1 MHTAHRLS
9 SCVESSV
16 RGAGGGRGGCYL
28 SVGDEEAAGAEVAV
42 ALQVL
47 GEGVRGGEVE
57 EGQEVV
63 EVMGARYGA
72 GGRMW
77 DMATLR

>member
-1 MHTAHRLS
+1 
-9 SCVESSV
+9 
-16 RGAGGGRGGCYL
+16 
-28 SVGDEEAAGAEVAV
+28 VGDEEAAGAGVAV

-63 EVMGARYGA
+63 EVMGARYG
-72 GGRMW
+72 GGGCGIW
-77 DMATLR
+77 PLSGELHA